1 MFPEIGSVGRNEK
14 KKKLKRKITK
24 SEEEGWHL
32 SIIVVEPGNNKTYLD

>member
-1 MFPEIGSVGRNEK
+1 MFPEIGSVGRNE

-24 SEEEGWHL
+24 SEEEGWRL